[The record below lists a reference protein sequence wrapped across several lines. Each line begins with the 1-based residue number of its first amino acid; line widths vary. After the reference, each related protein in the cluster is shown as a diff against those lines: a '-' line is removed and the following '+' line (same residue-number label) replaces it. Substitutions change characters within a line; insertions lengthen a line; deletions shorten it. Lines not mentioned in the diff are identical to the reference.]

1 MKNID
6 ITGSYHKPFWFPFAS
21 VYVPV
26 TPCVLDGSLSFLEM
40 VWKLLRDLNKTI
52 EATNANHTDILTLVD
67 EINNLYGSKLS
78 YIVVNFKQPNPMLAE
93 ITADTDYTDIVKAYA
108 EGIVLG
114 QFNRDLYIAL
124 GYDSDNKVVSFYS
137 LNGVNLRRI
146 EDNENRVSYYNEQI
160 ITNNGGTITGILN
173 LTRMPAA
180 GNEAANKKYVDDR
193 DVNTLQEAEA
203 YADQQ
208 DAITLQAAKT
218 YANKQDTITLQAAKT
233 YADQQDEITLQAAK
247 TYAEQQD
254 EITLQAAKTYADKQ
268 GTIALQAAKTYADQ
282 QDEITL
288 QDAKTYAEQNFVRN
302 NGNSGN
308 TYASRDITEA
318 EFTNIPT
325 APDTITIT
333 ALLAKLA
340 RWYDEIKN
348 KITLQDAKTY
358 ADQQDEITLQ
368 AAKTYAEQQDTITL
382 QAAKSYADK
391 QGTTALQA
399 AKSYADQQDTITLQ
413 AAKTYADQNFV
424 RNNGNS
430 GNTYASR
437 DSTESTFTNIP
448 VDSSITISN
457 LLAKLA
463 RWYDEIK
470 NKITR
475 AIVTIDNDVYKC
487 DKTFAMM
494 YELITDGQE
503 VQIAF
508 NANPLT
514 AVGTSI
520 MRLERYN
527 RTEITFTG
535 DNHTCT
541 INNSDVITFS

>member
-67 EINNLYGSKLS
+67 EINKLYGSKLS
-78 YIVVNFKQPNPMLAE
+78 YIVVNFTQPNPMLAE

-114 QFNRDLYIAL
+114 QFNGDLYIAL

-173 LTRMPAA
+173 LTRIPAA

-218 YANKQDTITLQAAKT
+218 YADQQDTITLQAAKS
-233 YADQQDEITLQAAK
+233 
-247 TYAEQQD
+247 
-254 EITLQAAKTYADKQ
+254 YADKQ

-282 QDEITL
+282 QDEIAL
-288 QDAKTYAEQNFVRN
+288 QDAKTYADQNFVHN

-308 TYASRDITEA
+308 TYASRDSTEST
-318 EFTNIPT
+318 FTNIPV
-325 APDTITIT
+325 DSSITISN
-333 ALLAKLA
+333 LLAKLA

-399 AKSYADQQDTITLQ
+399 AKTYADQQDTITLQ

-448 VDSSITISN
+448 VDSSMTISN